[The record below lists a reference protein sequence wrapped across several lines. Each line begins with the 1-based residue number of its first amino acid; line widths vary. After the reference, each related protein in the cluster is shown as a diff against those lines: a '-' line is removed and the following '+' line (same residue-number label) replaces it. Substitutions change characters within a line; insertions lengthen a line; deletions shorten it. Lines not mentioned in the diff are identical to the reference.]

1 MKTVV
6 PSRLLAATFILVSL
20 VAPLMATGV
29 QEQEE
34 ENAPIVVG
42 ISKFVSHP
50 ALDAVEQGIIDELAE
65 LGYENIRY
73 DLQNATADITTA
85 RQIASKFRSDEV
97 DIAVGIATPV
107 AQALKQGL
115 DGTPV
120 IYTAITDP
128 VSAGLVESLEVGE
141 PGIAGVSHR
150 TPVEGQI
157 EFFMAIQEID
167 SLGHVYS
174 GGETNAVFLASE
186 TEAAAEALGIDFVS
200 QTISTPA
207 EVRQAAQ
214 SIVNRVDAFYVSTD
228 NQVVSALSSLTEVA
242 TRAGVPV
249 ISADPSSALENPVLI
264 AWGFDWYAIGRRTG
278 ELIDEVLQ
286 GEATQNIPT
295 VLFDDPAEM
304 EMLLNL
310 DVAEE
315 LGIAIPSR
323 VTEMADRI
331 IEEGEIQE

>member
-1 MKTVV
+1 MIKKT
-6 PSRLLAATFILVSL
+6 SRLPIATLTTLLLAIL
-20 VAPLMATGV
+20 PLSATGV
-29 QEQEE
+29 QEEE
-34 ENAPIVVG
+34 SGPTVVG

-50 ALDAVEQGIIDELAE
+50 ALDAVEQGIIDELAA

-85 RQIASKFRSDEV
+85 RQIASKFSSDRV
-97 DIAVGIATPV
+97 DIAVGIATPT

-115 DGTPV
+115 EGIPV

-128 VSAGLVESLEVGE
+128 VSAGLVDSLEEGE

-150 TPVEGQI
+150 TPVRGQI
-157 EFFMAIQEID
+157 EFLMDLREIE

-174 GGETNAVFLASE
+174 GGETNAVFLAE
-186 TEAAAEALGIDFVS
+186 QTEAAAEALGTEFVS
-200 QTISTPA
+200 QTIASPA
-207 EVRQAAQ
+207 EVRTAAQ

-228 NQVVSALSSLTEVA
+228 NQVVSALSSLTDVA
-242 TRAGVPV
+242 TEAGAPV
-249 ISADPSSALENPVLI
+249 LSADPASALDNPVLL

-278 ELIDEVLQ
+278 ALIDRVLR
-286 GEATQNIPT
+286 GESTSEIPT
-295 VLFDDPAEM
+295 VLFDNPEEM

-315 LGIAIPSR
+315 LGMEIPDAVR
-323 VTEMADRI
+323 EMADRI
-331 IEEGEIQE
+331 IENGTLREQ